1 MSNPTTTDNTPP
13 HNLMEKANYMRKNMG
28 SLEKELSEARLRE
41 KHQGIQVQITGD
53 GKIESITFDPE
64 IQNNSL
70 HSYSSKITEAVNKA
84 YIACERNR
92 QNQLLSI
99 LSQIDEG

>member
-1 MSNPTTTDNTPP
+1 MSNQTPNDNTPP

-28 SLEKELSEARLRE
+28 SLEKELSKARLRE
-41 KHQGIQVQITGD
+41 KHDGIQIDITGD

-64 IQNNSL
+64 IQNKSL
-70 HSYSSKITEAVNKA
+70 YTFSTKLTEAVNKA
-84 YIACERNR
+84 YKACESHR

-99 LSQIDEG
+99 LSQIDEN